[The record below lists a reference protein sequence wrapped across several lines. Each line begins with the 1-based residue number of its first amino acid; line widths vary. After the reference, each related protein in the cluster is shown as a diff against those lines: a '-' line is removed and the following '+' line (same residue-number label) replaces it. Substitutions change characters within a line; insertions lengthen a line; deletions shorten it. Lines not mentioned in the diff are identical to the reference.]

1 MPPRQQTGASFA
13 FVILMIWLLMPMG
26 DMAGQT
32 GPLLSVIAARR
43 LAKYRGALEALNDT
57 QWGDFAPTA
66 PDAPAFV
73 NITGFREI
81 DGFAW
86 DDLNAFR
93 NRSIQMSRHAMA
105 ADADGPPLWDTAEGE
120 PVWMSASGS
129 LEGDWVYRPGSVS
142 RSHESYNLS
151 NSVPDMDWIGDRID
165 WGRNLTGKSGR
176 MHLHMEG
183 NKTVTEYE
191 QLPRDQAPLSGGS
204 IRHVK
209 GSLSLEDTTGSQST
223 WDMRLWGVHWP
234 RQGVIMMTTTSEKFE
249 GIFGLPHLTPGPD
262 FFQSSKEMLKQRLNK
277 VLETKEK
284 NVYNDQTVPWS
295 SEIQSNPQFL
305 LSPAPQCEYVLYAQ
319 VHPLDR
325 DGLRGTKDALA
336 TAQLI
341 SAIESELALPQGAPV
356 GHVPKLRMSVVVY
369 SPDCAFFLESAG
381 PPDFPPGEANHLEGV
396 KAEVQTHR
404 IKTWL
409 LVFACVV
416 FGQVFLLKNQMKET
430 CTPSTMGR
438 VSFGTVSAMLMVDG
452 ITFTA
457 AATWVSSAGATFLP
471 TMALMFA
478 AFLSMTIGGSFL
490 AKIYEVQFPEN
501 NPRAASEPSTNTV
514 SSPVPPLTLTSGSLL
529 PGPVTAGG
537 RAGNL
542 APPLP
547 PPQQQPVF
555 VPFDGDVDADLTDG
569 AAVIPGRATLATPPP
584 ASPRQNF
591 QAILGRFI
599 LSSLVLSFLTLSSA
613 TWYPSARAVYLDL
626 CAFAYL
632 SLWAPQIYRNAMRNC
647 RRALTWPFVLGQSA
661 LRLTPLAYF
670 WLKTDNFLFAQ
681 TSPRA
686 FAVLAGWVWLQI
698 VLLGAQDMLG
708 PRFAVPR
715 GWVPEAWDY
724 HPVLREDNVEAGG
737 LPIGL
742 LAAASAADEEG
753 DALLRPRRRSSA
765 SGAAVGSEKGKQ
777 DGSLHVIDCSICQE
791 ILEVPVV
798 RAGGDED
805 TSAAGGV
812 ASVFARRLYM
822 VTPCRHI
829 FHTTCLESWMKFRLQ
844 CPICR
849 EDLPPL

>member
-13 FVILMIWLLMPMG
+13 LLMLMIWLLMPMG

-43 LAKYRGALEALNDT
+43 LARYRDALDVLNST

-66 PDAPAFV
+66 KEAPSYV

-86 DDLNAFR
+86 EDLGTFKEK
-93 NRSIQMSRHAMA
+93 SVQLSRHAVA
-105 ADADGPPLWDTAEGE
+105 SAPDQPPLWDTAEGE
-120 PVWMSASGS
+120 PVWGTASGS

-142 RSHESYNLS
+142 RSYESYNLS
-151 NSVPDMDWIGDRID
+151 NSVPGMDWIGDRID
-165 WGRNLTGKSGR
+165 WGRNLTGRSGR

-183 NKTVTEYE
+183 NKTTTAYE
-191 QLPRDQAPLSGGS
+191 QLPRDQAPLSGGA

-209 GSLSLEDTTGSQST
+209 GALSLQDTHGSQST
-223 WDMRLWGVHWP
+223 WEMRLWGVHWP
-234 RQGVIMMTTTSEKFE
+234 RQGVVVMTTTSEKFE

-262 FFQSSKEMLKQRLNK
+262 YFQSSKALLAQRLNK
-277 VLETKEK
+277 VLETKER
-284 NVYNDQTVPWS
+284 NVYTDQTVPWS
-295 SEIQSNPQFL
+295 SEVQSSPQFL
-305 LSPAPQCEYVLYAQ
+305 LSPAPQCELVLYAQ

-325 DGLRGTKDALA
+325 DRLFRGKEAKDNLDMAR
-336 TAQLI
+336 LI
-341 SAIESELALPQGAPV
+341 GAIEDELAAPQGAPV
-356 GHVPKLRMSVVVY
+356 GHIPKLRMSAVVY
-369 SPDCAFFLESAG
+369 SPDCAFFLESKG
-381 PPDFPPGEANHLEGV
+381 PPEFPPGEANHLEGV

-430 CTPSTMGR
+430 FTPSTMGR
-438 VSFGTVSAMLMVDG
+438 VSFGTVGAMVMVDG

-457 AATWVSSAGATFLP
+457 SATWVSSAGATFLP

-501 NPRAASEPSTNTV
+501 HPRSEPSTNTAP
-514 SSPVPPLTLTSGSLL
+514 SPAPPPLSTSGSLL
-529 PGPVTAGG
+529 PGPVTASGRVGG
-537 RAGNL
+537 LAAV
-542 APPLP
+542 APP
-547 PPQQQPVF
+547 VI
-555 VPFDGDVDADLTDG
+555 VPLDGDVEADMTDG
-569 AAVIPGRATLATPPP
+569 ATALPGRATLIAPTTP

-591 QAILGRFI
+591 QAVIGRFI
-599 LSSLVLSFLTLSSA
+599 LSSLVLSFVTLSSA

-632 SLWAPQIYRNAMRNC
+632 SLWAPQIYRNVMRNC
-647 RRALTWPFVLGQSA
+647 RRALTWSFVLGQSL
-661 LRLTPLAYF
+661 LRITPIAYF
-670 WLKTDNFLFAQ
+670 WLKADNFLFAQ

-686 FAVLAGWVWLQI
+686 FAVLAAWVWLQI
-698 VLLGAQDMLG
+698 VLLGAQDILG
-708 PRFAVPR
+708 PRFAVPAR
-715 GWVPEAWDY
+715 WVPEAWDY

-742 LAAASAADEEG
+742 LAAAAADDG
-753 DALLRPRRRSSA
+753 DAAATGGRRRSSA
-765 SGAAVGSEKGKQ
+765 GAEKSAKYGSGGSM
-777 DGSLHVIDCSICQE
+777 HVIDCSICQE

-798 RAGGDED
+798 RAGSDDEGGGRG
-805 TSAAGGV
+805 GGV
-812 ASVFARRLYM
+812 ASVFARRMYM

-829 FHTTCLESWMKFRLQ
+829 FHTACLESWMKFRLQ